1 MLTEGIEGKREI
13 IVTAEKSARAM
24 GSGELEVF
32 ATPALAALIEET
44 AWRSVAPEL
53 EDGQGTVGTRLEL
66 DHLAATPLG
75 MSVRCETVLTAV
87 DRRRLTFTAEVYDEA
102 GLIGKAVHERF
113 IVDNAKFQAK
123 ADGKKVEK

>member
-1 MLTEGIEGKREI
+1 MLQTGIEGTKEI
-13 IVTAEKSARAM
+13 IVTEEKSAKAM
-24 GSGELEVF
+24 GSGELNVF

-53 EDGQGTVGTRLEL
+53 EAGQGTVGTRLEL

-75 MSVRCETVLTAV
+75 KKVWCKTVLTAV
-87 DRRRLTFTAEVYDEA
+87 DRRKLTFTAEVFDEA

-113 IVDNAKFQAK
+113 VVDNAKFQAK
-123 ADGKKVEK
+123 ADAK